1 MSGNTTEIKN
11 PEDMGAEP
19 KKFAFDFSY
28 WSHDG
33 FKEQADGYLE
43 PSDSRYSDQKKVFKD
58 LGFGVLENAWKG
70 YNCSLFA
77 YGQTGSGKSYSMVGY
92 GNNKGIIPMA
102 CDELFK
108 AIEEKR
114 QKAGKDEDY
123 QVTLSMLEIYNEQVR
138 DLLSGK
144 APSKGGLKV
153 RQHPTKGFYVESLIS
168 APVGSYSQIDNRIQ
182 EGTRNRTVASTNMN
196 ATSSRAHTIV
206 AITFV
211 QKTPNESGK
220 SMTKTSIIN
229 LVDLAGSERADS
241 TGATGDRLKE
251 GSAINQSL
259 SMLGNCIAALAA
271 NSSSKKKI
279 IVPFR
284 DSVLTKLL
292 QNALGGN
299 SKTVMIAALSPA
311 DINYEETLS
320 TLRFADRAKQIKT
333 TAIVN
338 ESPTDKLIR
347 ELREENQRLM
357 ELLKQGGGAAA
368 AAMIGQ
374 TASAGE
380 PDAEVEEMK
389 RVLEEQMKK
398 NQDELEEMKKSYEER
413 AKDTSTASA
422 GQMAADQKNQE
433 ERKVVP
439 HFWNLNEDPSL
450 SSVIVHFCRE
460 GTSKIG
466 NKKASPAPEI
476 LLNGLSIQPNHGVVV
491 NKKGSVTLKPESGA
505 KVLVNGQV
513 IKSEATLHHN
523 DRVLFGSNHLYVFHH
538 PQDEAR
544 KLKEGAPAKE
554 PTYDEAQEEIIKQ
567 SGLVTDGG
575 GKSKE
580 DLLLQEDLI
589 ELLPMVNEANAMS
602 EELDKKVKY
611 ELALIS
617 PQARGL
623 KEGRTEVMV
632 KMRNLDNGN
641 EFLLDRNKFINRK
654 YLMQEMYQNFMEGD
668 KDWDV
673 TKEKDPFWEPA
684 GSTDV
689 QIGFVHEKDPFWEPA
704 GSTDVQI
711 GSVHVFLQSLSY
723 LVELQENLS
732 ITDHKGN
739 DKGHLQ
745 LEILPCDKQWK
756 ELTEDIYVEDPKDL
770 AGKPLHFKIKI
781 LSARGLPAN
790 MKQTYCTFKFYV
802 DDKPTKTKAIS
813 DTINPDYNFEKKCS
827 YPSVTKELLGYLEE
841 SLVVEVWGTQKDEG
855 FKSGAAPSDK
865 NKLTT
870 KDLMSRE
877 RSNLGSDGA
886 AAAAAAAPGKG
897 QEASKTK
904 GKEAA
909 ASQQASGSGGGD
921 EALVK
926 IYGLI
931 DTAKAKGMA
940 SVPIGDIEASLYK
953 HFPNSSAVRQ
963 PSSTPAP
970 KGGANNAKKDT
981 SSRACVLQ

>member
-1 MSGNTTEIKN
+1 MPEENVKVAVRVRPFNSREINRKAALVINMSGNTTEIKN
-11 PEDMGAEP
+11 PEDMNAEP
-19 KKFAFDFSY
+19 KKFAFDYSY

-33 FKEQADGYLE
+33 FKEEADGYLS
-43 PSDSRYSDQKKVFKD
+43 PSDAKYADQKKVFND

-92 GNNKGIIPMA
+92 GNNKGIIPLA

-108 AIEEKR
+108 GIEDKR

-138 DLLSGK
+138 DLLSSK
-144 APSKGGLKV
+144 PPQKGGLKV
-153 RQHPTKGFYVESLIS
+153 RQHPNKGFYDQKSRDCALE
-168 APVGSYSQIDNRIQ
+168 DNKSSNIQ
-182 EGTRNRTVASTNMN
+182 
-196 ATSSRAHTIV
+196 
-206 AITFV
+206 FC
-211 QKTPNESGK
+211 
-220 SMTKTSIIN
+220 
-229 LVDLAGSERADS
+229 ERADS

-259 SMLGNCIAALAA
+259 SMLGNCIAALAS
-271 NSSSKKKI
+271 NSSGKKKTV
-279 IVPFR
+279 VPFR

-333 TAIVN
+333 SAIVN

-380 PDAEVEEMK
+380 PDGEVEEMK
-389 RVLEEQMKK
+389 RALEEQMKK
-398 NQDELEEMKKSYEER
+398 NQEELEEMKKSYEER
-413 AKDTSTASA
+413 MKETQATSA
-422 GQMAADQKNQE
+422 GQADAAEKTQE
-433 ERKVVP
+433 ERKVIP

-450 SSVIVHFCRE
+450 TGVVAHFCRE
-460 GTSKIG
+460 GTSKVG
-466 NKKASPAPEI
+466 NKKASPAPQI
-476 LLNGLSIQPNHGVVV
+476 LLNGLSIQANHAVVT
-491 NKKGSVTLKPESGA
+491 NKKGTVTLKPESGA
-505 KVLVNGQV
+505 KVLVNGQPV
-513 IKSEATLHHN
+513 KAETTLRHN

-538 PQDEAR
+538 PQDEA
-544 KLKEGAPAKE
+544 KMLKEGTPLKE
-554 PTYDEAQEEIIKQ
+554 PSYDDAQQEIVKQ
-567 SGLVTDGG
+567 SGLVKDGAN
-575 GKSKE
+575 KD

-611 ELALIS
+611 ELALVS

-641 EFLLDRNKFINRK
+641 EFMLDRNKFINRK

-673 TKEKDPFWEPA
+673 PKEKDPFWEPA
-684 GSTDV
+684 D
-689 QIGFVHEKDPFWEPA
+689 
-704 GSTDVQI
+704 STDVQI
-711 GSVHVFLQSLSY
+711 GSVHVFLQSLAY
-723 LVELQENLS
+723 LVELEENLS
-732 ITDHKGN
+732 ITDYKGN

-745 LEILPCDKQWK
+745 VEIRPCDKNWKALGEDVFVDDTK
-756 ELTEDIYVEDPKDL
+756 ELL
-770 AGKPLHFKIKI
+770 GKPLNFIIKI
-781 LSARGLPAN
+781 LGARGLPAN
-790 MKQTYCTFKFYV
+790 MKKTFCSFKFYV
-802 DDKPTKTKAIS
+802 DDKATKTKEVA
-813 DTINPDYNFEKKCS
+813 DTINPDFSFDKKCS
-827 YPSVTKELLGYLEE
+827 YPAVTQELLNYLNGE
-841 SLVVEVWGTQKDEG
+841 SLVVEVWGRQKEEG
-855 FKSGAAPSDK
+855 FKSGADK

-877 RSNLGSDGA
+877 RSNLDKASGAAGA
-886 AAAAAAAPGKG
+886 AAGAAAGKG
-897 QEASKTK
+897 GDSVKPQPKSSA
-904 GKEAA
+904 GGA
-909 ASQQASGSGGGD
+909 ASQPASGNNS
-921 EALVK
+921 EALGK

-931 DTAKAKGMA
+931 DQAKAKGVT
-940 SVPIGDIEASLYK
+940 SIPIGDIEASLYK
-953 HFPNSSAVRQ
+953 HFADSPAVRK
-963 PSSTPAP
+963 PTAAPAP
-970 KGGANNAKKDT
+970 AKGGGKAKKET